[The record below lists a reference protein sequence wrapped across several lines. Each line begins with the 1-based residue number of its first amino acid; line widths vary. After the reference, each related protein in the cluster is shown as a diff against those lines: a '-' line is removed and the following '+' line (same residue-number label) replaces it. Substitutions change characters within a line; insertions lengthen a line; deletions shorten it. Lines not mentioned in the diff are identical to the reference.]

1 MSKQKR
7 CIFVKE
13 RICPFQTTQ
22 VPFQTCQICIEAWKT
37 EVAIKKQQFQGTQI
51 TPGYQQQPQQ
61 QEGPRVSLP
70 AIENGGSA
78 VINEKLK
85 EIDQLLKD
93 DKIDPLEYIRRR
105 KAQVESL
112 IGEKPKLRID
122 EIEEPPQEILPAPKM
137 VRVAVIVKSFFRK
150 QVFTA
155 PENWELPETITDNVI
170 NSIFK
175 MAEKK
180 NVSDIKLR
188 AGEYKIAGIAG
199 EKNKIA
205 LMILDA
211 DEEFETYETEMMR
224 VYEILNKDEKWDN
237 ALKHIHG

>member
-13 RICPFQTTQ
+13 RICPFQATQ

-37 EVAIKKQQFQGTQI
+37 EVAIKKQQLQGAQMASS
-51 TPGYQQQPQQ
+51 YQQPPQ
-61 QEGPRVSLP
+61 QEGRRVSLP
-70 AIENGGSA
+70 AIENDGSA
-78 VINEKLK
+78 VINDKLK
-85 EIDQLLKD
+85 EIDQLLKE

-105 KAQVESL
+105 KEQVESL
-112 IGEKPKLRID
+112 IGEKPKLS
-122 EIEEPPQEILPAPKM
+122 IEDVEDLPQEIRPAPKL
-137 VRVAVIVKSFFRK
+137 VRVAVIVKSFIRK

-155 PENWELPETITDNVI
+155 PENWELPDTITDKVI

-180 NVSDIKLR
+180 NASDIRLR

-205 LMILDA
+205 LMVLDV
-211 DEEFETYETEMMR
+211 DEEFETYEAEMMR
-224 VYEILNKDEKWDN
+224 VYEILQKNEKWDS
-237 ALKHIHG
+237 AVRHIHG

>member
-13 RICPFQTTQ
+13 RICPFQTKQ

-37 EVAIKKQQFQGTQI
+37 EVAIKKQQFQGAQM
-51 TPGYQQQPQQ
+51 TPSYQPQPP
-61 QEGPRVSLP
+61 QEGHRVSLP
-70 AIENGGSA
+70 VIENDGNG

-105 KAQVESL
+105 KEQVESL

-122 EIEEPPQEILPAPKM
+122 EIEEPPQEIRPTPKM

-180 NVSDIKLR
+180 NISDIKLR
-188 AGEYKIAGIAG
+188 AGEYKIAGI
-199 EKNKIA
+199 
-205 LMILDA
+205 
-211 DEEFETYETEMMR
+211 
-224 VYEILNKDEKWDN
+224 
-237 ALKHIHG
+237 

>member
-1 MSKQKR
+1 MSKKKR

-13 RICPFQTTQ
+13 RICPFQATQ
-22 VPFQTCQICIEAWKT
+22 VPFQTCQLCMEAWKT
-37 EVAIKKQQFQGTQI
+37 EVAIKKQQFQGAQMA
-51 TPGYQQQPQQ
+51 PSYMQQPQL
-61 QEGPRVSLP
+61 EGRRVSLP
-70 AIENGGSA
+70 AIENDGSM

-85 EIDQLLKD
+85 ELDQLLKD

-105 KAQVESL
+105 KEQVESL
-112 IGEKPKLRID
+112 ISEKPKLSIE
-122 EIEEPPQEILPAPKM
+122 EIEVTPQEILPAPRI
-137 VRVAVIVKSFFRK
+137 VRVVVIVKSLFRK
-150 QVFTA
+150 KIYIA
-155 PENWELPETITDNVI
+155 PENWELPDTISDKVI

-188 AGEYKIAGIAG
+188 AGEYKIAGIIG

-224 VYEILNKDEKWDN
+224 VYEILRKNEKWEN

>member
-1 MSKQKR
+1 
-7 CIFVKE
+7 
-13 RICPFQTTQ
+13 
-22 VPFQTCQICIEAWKT
+22 
-37 EVAIKKQQFQGTQI
+37 
-51 TPGYQQQPQQ
+51 
-61 QEGPRVSLP
+61 LP
-70 AIENGGSA
+70 EIENNGSA

-105 KAQVESL
+105 KEQVESL
-112 IGEKPKLRID
+112 IEGKPKLSIE

-155 PENWELPETITDNVI
+155 PENWELPKTITDKVI

-175 MAEKK
+175 MAEKR

-211 DEEFETYETEMMR
+211 DEEFETYDAEMMR
-224 VYEILNKDEKWDN
+224 VYEILRKDEKWSN